1 MLSLCVLFVLFS
13 ASASFRPDVTIDSH
27 ELFDRCLDGENHKRK
42 PGPEDA
48 LHGHCSPWVNRSC
61 CTEDTAQLIHHG
73 VLYNFD
79 WDHCKNVKNMSD
91 ECRKH
96 FNWDHCF
103 FECSPNVGPWLVKIP
118 DMKTRNESYFEVPLC
133 ANECDSWFEAC
144 KNDYT
149 CTDNWL
155 KNFEWKK
162 VGRNKKRT
170 NVCPAESTCK
180 TFKEIYQ
187 TADNFCERVWDHS
200 WKYTSNDQPCM
211 KMWFDGPE
219 NPNDD
224 VARWKIQVMYDD
236 DTTSP
241 NNSQVQLLGQYCKTN
256 F

>member
-1 MLSLCVLFVLFS
+1 MTNLNIL
-13 ASASFRPDVTIDSH
+13 
-27 ELFDRCLDGENHKRK
+27 
-42 PGPEDA
+42 
-48 LHGHCSPWVNRSC
+48 
-61 CTEDTAQLIHHG
+61 
-73 VLYNFD
+73 
-79 WDHCKNVKNMSD
+79 MS
-91 ECRKH
+91 R
-96 FNWDHCF
+96 
-103 FECSPNVGPWLVKIP
+103 I
-118 DMKTRNESYFEVPLC
+118 
-133 ANECDSWFEAC
+133 
-144 KNDYT
+144 
-149 CTDNWL
+149 
-155 KNFEWKK
+155 K

-241 NNSQVQLLGQYCKTN
+241 SSRSIPFSSIWTAVLAFSVKSIWTLVN
-256 F
+256 